1 MGEIHRDQYVST
13 VRANVPLCSEH
24 YRLVLQLPE
33 FPPTEPGQFI
43 QISCRDLDVDYGPEH
58 ELVEQDGRWSNPIG
72 MELQSPLAILRRPFS
87 LAGRRDVDGDDP
99 PTQRRTTAIHK
110 IHEFVKD
117 DLEERWARLARAGRD
132 VKPAS
137 EATKTLQSPKQ
148 IVSADR
154 VELDIIHR
162 VVGVGT
168 DWMSRLK
175 VGDRVHILGPLGNR
189 FTLPAQELS
198 PSPGTPGEGQGGGR
212 MSVATPTPTLPRSTG
227 RGRESDATVASAE
240 KDQQSILVGGG
251 VGIPPMLYLAE
262 RLVGRSA
269 VAFCGALRRDLLP
282 LSIREGIR
290 GVGDSAPREDIVEFA
305 RHGVA
310 SVITTDDGSYGFQ
323 GFVTQALEQYL
334 DSREPAAVKPIIY
347 TCGPEPMM
355 KRVAD
360 IAHARGIECQIAV
373 ERAMACGMGTCQ
385 SCCIKV
391 RRPPAASGGRD
402 WVYRLA
408 CTDGPVFRGAELLW

>member
-58 ELVEQDGRWSNPIG
+58 ELVEQGGRWPKATG
-72 MELQSPLAILRRPFS
+72 VELQSPLAVLRRPFS
-87 LAGRRDVDGDDP
+87 LASRRDRDG
-99 PTQRRTTAIHK
+99 H
-110 IHEFVKD
+110 
-117 DLEERWARLARAGRD
+117 
-132 VKPAS
+132 
-137 EATKTLQSPKQ
+137 
-148 IVSADR
+148 

-189 FTLPAQELS
+189 FTLPTQ
-198 PSPGTPGEGQGGGR
+198 
-212 MSVATPTPTLPRSTG
+212 
-227 RGRESDATVASAE
+227 
-240 KDQQSILVGGG
+240 DQQAILVGGG

-262 RLVGRSA
+262 RLADRSA

-282 LSIREGIR
+282 LTIREGVR
-290 GVGDSAPREDIVEFA
+290 GAGDSAPRGDIVEFA

-310 SVITTDDGSYGFQ
+310 SVITTDDGSYGFR

-334 DSREPAAVKPIIY
+334 DSRDSEAVKPILY

-360 IAHARGIECQIAV
+360 IAQARGIECQIAV

-391 RRPPAASGGRD
+391 RRPPAAASGGRD

-408 CTDGPVFRGAELLW
+408 CTDGPVFRGADLLW